1 MHQLL
6 KALGPNVALVMSF
19 NNDGT
24 TNWGDSQV
32 ILLTGLEDADA
43 PPISHQRLTRTLKQA
58 V

>member
-6 KALGPNVALVMSF
+6 KTLGPNVALVMSF
-19 NNDGT
+19 NGDGT

-32 ILLTGLEDADA
+32 MLLPGTEDADA
-43 PPISHQRLTRTLKQA
+43 PPVSHERLTRTLKQA